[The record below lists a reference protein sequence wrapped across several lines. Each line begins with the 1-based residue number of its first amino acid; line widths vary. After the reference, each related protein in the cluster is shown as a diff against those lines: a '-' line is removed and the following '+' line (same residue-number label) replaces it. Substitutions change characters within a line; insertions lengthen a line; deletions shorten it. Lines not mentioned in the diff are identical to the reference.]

1 MGQDTSKERGSLSM
15 GPSLD
20 SPRTTGHVVPRK
32 FWPLFAR
39 LLIER
44 ISGPRVRI
52 VMAVPF
58 QRWQREDLFGES
70 RGERQ
75 DAAEAWLADI
85 WSNQCDSR
93 WGRHRNRTRQNPFA
107 QATEGRPTGKRDAL
121 DLVALLDLQPD
132 STSHYF
138 SNELSCL
145 RDVLVK
151 HQAPGF
157 NAFVEACQ
165 NLIYRAGGAYAP

>member
-1 MGQDTSKERGSLSM
+1 M
-15 GPSLD
+15 GPSLG
-20 SPRTTGHVVPRK
+20 SPRITGHDVPRK

-44 ISGPRVRI
+44 VSGTVRSQRRFDWTSCPRVRI
-52 VMAVPF
+52 VIAVPF

-85 WSNQCDSR
+85 WSNQCDSP
-93 WGRHRNRTRQNPFA
+93 WGRHQNRTRQNPFA